1 MAQGSR
7 EATGAV
13 EPDVERLGLDA
24 GVGQVG
30 LMRGEQADKVL
41 QVINSLPRAL
51 GTGARAVG

>member
-13 EPDVERLGLDA
+13 ESDVERLGLDA

-30 LMRGEQADKVL
+30 LMRGEQA
-41 QVINSLPRAL
+41 
-51 GTGARAVG
+51 ARFSRS